1 MGPAMLGRMLD
12 RKHLVIDDMELV
24 EEPSRRGQL
33 SDAEVAACTCPDLC
47 IRDHEYE

>member
-1 MGPAMLGRMLD
+1 MSD
-12 RKHLVIDDMELV
+12 RKHAVIDDTELV
-24 EEPSRRGQL
+24 EETSRRGQP